1 MRIATLPWYD
11 LREVRPALDGLWS
24 AVATRLRAAGLDDVP
39 EELARGGDHEA
50 RWHDERLLLGQA
62 CGYDM
67 VLDERPPLTLVATPH
82 FGFDGCAGPTYRSFI
97 VVREGSRA
105 RELEDLRGTRCVI
118 NNVTSH
124 SGANS
129 LRALLVSRLDVGQR
143 FFSKVAVSGSHER
156 SIEMLKGGEADIATI
171 DCVTWG
177 LLRQHRPQEL
187 EGVRIIDRT
196 APAPAPP
203 FVTHDSTAPHVVRM
217 LRRALRDAIANMNP
231 ARSDALG
238 LRGVSALEHA
248 DYEPIAAMARTADRH
263 GCHELRA
270 GASLG

>member
-1 MRIATLPWYD
+1 MKIATLPWYD
-11 LREVRPALDGLWS
+11 LREVRPALDGLWAS
-24 AVATRLRAAGLDDVP
+24 VASRLRAAGLSNVP
-39 EELARGGDHEA
+39 SHLMRGEDYESQ
-50 RWHDERLLLGQA
+50 WHDERLLLGQA

-67 VLDERPPLTLVATPH
+67 VLDERPPLKIVATPH
-82 FGFDGCAGPTYRSFI
+82 FDLDGCSGPTYRSFI
-97 VVREGSRA
+97 VVPESSHA
-105 RELEDLRGTRCVI
+105 EELEDLRGTHCVI

-143 FFSKVAVSGSHER
+143 FFSRVTVSGSHER
-156 SIEMLKGGEADIATI
+156 SIAMLQRGEADIATI

-177 LLRQHRPQEL
+177 LLKLHRPEEL

-203 FVTHDSTAPHVVRM
+203 FVTHIRTPPHLVSHLRAALSGAIARLSPGTAEALRLRSISV
-217 LRRALRDAIANMNP
+217 LRRT
-231 ARSDALG
+231 
-238 LRGVSALEHA
+238 
-248 DYEPIAAMARTADRH
+248 DYEPIAAMARAADRS

-270 GASLG
+270 ASLG